1 MVIRY
6 LLLQE
11 AALELQRNMLQLLQ
25 DKDDVDNLLKEDL
38 DIGNKRDIL
47 VKRQKRLMK
56 ARSLLV
62 TF

>member
-25 DKDDVDNLLKEDL
+25 DKDGVDDLLKEDF
-38 DIGNKRDIL
+38 DIGQKRESL
-47 VKRQKRLMK
+47 LSRQNRLMK

-62 TF
+62 TY